1 MGGCAGGGAVN
12 KGGQENT
19 HARLCFCFLFLKL
32 YFLAD
37 WVPFERGWG
46 GAGGAVRLP
55 HRRLMLLLEEKIQKM
70 EQKNLGEMVFAAER
84 LTKKRLK
91 AGRKEYLVKWKGWS
105 PKCSTW
111 EPEENILDP
120 RLIKVFED
128 NEVEQQPA
136 KRGPKPKSL
145 KEKEAKRKEV
155 KKEESGSEDEGEES
169 ETSSSED
176 DGDEEE
182 KEEKKDRRKS
192 ERRKRKRKEKKSK
205 TPSFLLQTSSG
216 RTPKATSRYVAES
229 SEPAS
234 KKSKDSEGSTTTTGT
249 AINQR
254 TTTTTTTTESLNTNL
269 PSLSNQN
276 STRYQLKSTTIN
288 ERTSE
293 EQAEAG
299 LQKEAVKSVEEKENG
314 DQKDEKVNNKE
325 PSGLNSTF
333 EASIKGL
340 EEDLLKIPGIKEY
353 PLEPPKLEA
362 VYNIPKRNGGSE
374 GMETSEEEESSEEE
388 KEEEEWEWEET
399 YTYTEWFPPDFWKAK
414 LNQAKP
420 VMKTDVTV
428 AGLTVTMRE
437 CSKPDGFFS
446 KELLQEKKNSTGPAQ
461 QK

>member
-1 MGGCAGGGAVN
+1 MGQSTLAGVRGEAVN

-19 HARLCFCFLFLKL
+19 HARLCFCFFFLKL
-32 YFLAD
+32 HFLLD

-105 PKCSTW
+105 PKYSTW

-128 NEVEQQPA
+128 NEGEQQPA
-136 KRGPKPKSL
+136 GKRGPKPKSL
-145 KEKEAKRKEV
+145 KEKEAKKKEREV

-169 ETSSSED
+169 ESSSSED
-176 DGDEEE
+176 EGDEEE
-182 KEEKKDRRKS
+182 REEKKDRRKS

-234 KKSKDSEGSTTTTGT
+234 KKSKDSDGSTTTTTTATGT

-254 TTTTTTTTESLNTNL
+254 TTTTTTTEIPSTNP

-276 STRYQLKSTTIN
+276 STRDQFKSTMTN

-293 EQAEAG
+293 EQPEPG
-299 LQKEAVKSVEEKENG
+299 LQKEAVKRGKSVEEKDGE
-314 DQKDEKVNNKE
+314 QKERKVNEKE
-325 PSGLNSTF
+325 PSALNSTF

-362 VYNIPKRNGGSE
+362 VYNIPKR
-374 GMETSEEEESSEEE
+374 
-388 KEEEEWEWEET
+388 
-399 YTYTEWFPPDFWKAK
+399 
-414 LNQAKP
+414 
-420 VMKTDVTV
+420 
-428 AGLTVTMRE
+428 
-437 CSKPDGFFS
+437 
-446 KELLQEKKNSTGPAQ
+446 
-461 QK
+461 

>member
-1 MGGCAGGGAVN
+1 
-12 KGGQENT
+12 
-19 HARLCFCFLFLKL
+19 
-32 YFLAD
+32 
-37 WVPFERGWG
+37 
-46 GAGGAVRLP
+46 
-55 HRRLMLLLEEKIQKM
+55 MLLLEEKIQKM

-105 PKCSTW
+105 PKYSTW

-136 KRGPKPKSL
+136 AKRGPKPKSL
-145 KEKEAKRKEV
+145 KEKEAKRKEKEV

-169 ETSSSED
+169 DSSSSED
-176 DGDEEE
+176 DGEEEE

-234 KKSKDSEGSTTTTGT
+234 KKSKDSDGSTTTTTTTATGT
-249 AINQR
+249 AINHR
-254 TTTTTTTTESLNTNL
+254 STTTTTTTEIPSTN
-269 PSLSNQN
+269 PNSLSNQN
-276 STRYQLKSTTIN
+276 STRDQFKSTTTN
-288 ERTSE
+288 ERTSD
-293 EQAEAG
+293 EQPEPG
-299 LQKEAVKSVEEKENG
+299 LQKKAVKSVEEKDGE
-314 DQKDEKVNNKE
+314 QKEKKVNEKE
-325 PSGLNSTF
+325 PSALNSTF

-362 VYNIPKRNGGSE
+362 VYNLPNRKGGSE
-374 GMETSEEEESSEEE
+374 GMETSEEEEEESSEEE
-388 KEEEEWEWEET
+388 QDEEEEDEWEWEET

-446 KELLQEKKNSTGPAQ
+446 KELLQEKNSVGPAQ
-461 QK
+461 QKD